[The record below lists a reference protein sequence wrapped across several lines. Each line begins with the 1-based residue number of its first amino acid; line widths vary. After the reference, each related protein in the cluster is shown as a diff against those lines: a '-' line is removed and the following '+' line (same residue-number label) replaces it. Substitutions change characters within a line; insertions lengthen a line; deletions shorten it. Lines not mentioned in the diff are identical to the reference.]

1 MGVFAVLDTRF
12 SWAVLIVAAICC
24 IFPFFP
30 SFIDPLL
37 VATSVRSIEN
47 IQALMLFGLFIFTL
61 LYMKPWD
68 MPNGQKQFWFWA
80 ACWWLLLCGRS
91 ISWGRDYFPDVPK
104 VYFRGISIIL
114 IGSVVFMLFSPHLRQ
129 EIARKLK
136 TLSLPVW
143 AMALAIASLVISSS
157 IEHHYAITMF
167 LVHDLQYSNLMEELY
182 EFPLILGL
190 FFTAW
195 AFMQKDH
202 FPMITKV
209 TKAPRNQ
216 DEYLESS
223 HSHS

>member
-1 MGVFAVLDTRF
+1 MGVFVVLDTRF
-12 SWAVLIVAAICC
+12 SWAVFLVAAISC

-47 IQALMLFGLFIFTL
+47 IQALMLFGLFVFTL
-61 LYMKPWD
+61 VYMKPWD

-91 ISWGRDYFPDVPK
+91 ISWGRDYFPEIPK

-114 IGSVVFMLFSPHLRQ
+114 IGSVVFMLFSSYLRQ
-129 EIARKLK
+129 EIVHKFKA
-136 TLSLPVW
+136 LSLPMW
-143 AMALAIASLVISSS
+143 AIGLAIAGLLISDA
-157 IEHHYAITMF
+157 IEHLRAIHTWF
-167 LVHDLQYSNLMEELY
+167 VSDLRYQSFMEELY
-182 EFPLILGL
+182 EFPLIIGL
-190 FFTAW
+190 FLTAW

-202 FPMITKV
+202 LPMVKTVQKPV
-209 TKAPRNQ
+209 EKQ